1 MKESDIY
8 KIKNPG
14 QFIRSEWKDSL
25 DVVVAMKIDGRS
37 ASMAAS
43 GYENA
48 EAIAYI
54 MEQLK
59 EQNDETTKN

>member
-1 MKESDIY
+1 MIKENDIY

-14 QFIRSEWKDSL
+14 QFRHEEWKDSQ
-25 DVVVAMKIDGRS
+25 DVVVAMKVDGRS

-43 GYENA
+43 GFENA

-54 MEQLK
+54 MDQLK
-59 EQNDETTKN
+59 KQ